1 MPTKITVIFDNPVDA
16 ETFEAGYPDQV
27 ALAKKMPG
35 VERVDSAKVFPKE
48 DGSETPAHRLLDLYF
63 PNYEVASEA
72 VTSEQAK
79 AFVGKVK
86 ELATGGVRIV
96 FTDVEEV

>member
-1 MPTKITVIFDNPVDA
+1 MPTKITVIFDNPVDTEA
-16 ETFEAGYPDQV
+16 FEAGYADQV

-48 DGSETPAHRLLDLYF
+48 DGTDTPAYRLLDLYF
-63 PNYEVASEA
+63 PSYESASEA
-72 VTSEQAK
+72 VATEQAG
-79 AFVGKVK
+79 AFVGKVR

-96 FTDVEEV
+96 FTDIEDV

>member
-1 MPTKITVIFDNPVDA
+1 MPTKITVIFDNPADP
-16 ETFEAGYPDQV
+16 ETFEAGYADQI

-35 VERVDSAKVFPKE
+35 VERVDSAKVFAKE
-48 DGSETPAHRLLDLYF
+48 DGSETPAYRLLDLYF
-63 PNYEVASEA
+63 PSYAAASEA
-72 VTSEQAK
+72 VTTEQAK

-96 FTDVEEV
+96 FTDIEEI